1 MEETVRA
8 ELLAD
13 PSIILNDQEL
23 MDSLLA
29 ATDIK
34 LGTNVVDL
42 RHVAM
47 NRLSDKLGELE
58 GTHQSVVA
66 AAYQNLLGT
75 KQIHQAVIQLLG
87 KKSLDEFVI
96 SLKSELLK
104 ILSVDCIF
112 ILLEK
117 PDGSVDPLIQ
127 TDYGPNIQ
135 TVMPGFVYT
144 YITQGGLTELSKVKL
159 RKATSVTNQLFEDA
173 SVKIESEA
181 CVQLNLDENQIIGMI
196 TFGSSDTDF
205 FEPGQGTD
213 LLKFFASACEK
224 MLERWIT

>member
-8 ELLAD
+8 KLLSD
-13 PSIILNDQEL
+13 PSIILDDQEL
-23 MDSLLA
+23 MERLLT

-58 GTHQSVVA
+58 GTHRSVVA

-75 KQIHQAVIQLLG
+75 KQIHQGVVHLLS
-87 KKSLDEFVI
+87 KKSLDDFVI
-96 SLKSELLK
+96 CLKTELLR
-104 ILSVDCIF
+104 ILSIDCIF

-117 PDGSVDPLIQ
+117 PDGSEDPLIP
-127 TDYGPNIQ
+127 TKFRPNIQ
-135 TVMPGFVYT
+135 TVMPGFVNT
-144 YITQGGLTELSKVKL
+144 YITQGGVTDFSKAKI
-159 RKATSVTNQLFEDA
+159 RRATSVTNQLFENA
-173 SVKIESEA
+173 SIKIESEA
-181 CVQLNLDENQIIGMI
+181 CLQLNLNENQIVGMI
-196 TFGSSDTDF
+196 AIGSSDKNF

-213 LLKFFASACEK
+213 LLKFFACVCEK
-224 MLERWIT
+224 ILEKWIN

>member
-47 NRLSDKLGELE
+47 NRLSDKLGALE

-87 KKSLDEFVI
+87 KKSLEEFVI

-104 ILSVDCIF
+104 TLSVDCIY

-117 PDGSVDPLIQ
+117 PDGSVGSIIP
-127 TDYGPNIQ
+127 TNYGPNIQ
-135 TVMPGFVYT
+135 TVMQGFVKT

-181 CVQLNLDENQIIGMI
+181 CVQLNLDENQNIGMI
-196 TFGSSDTDF
+196 TFGSSDADF

>member
-34 LGTNVVDL
+34 LGSNVVDL

-47 NRLSDKLGELE
+47 NRLSDKLGALE

-75 KQIHQAVIQLLG
+75 KQIHEAVIQLLG
-87 KKSLDEFVI
+87 KKSLEEFVI

-104 ILSVDCIF
+104 TLSVDCIY

-117 PDGSVDPLIQ
+117 PDGSVDSLLP
-127 TDYGPNIQ
+127 TNCGPNIQ
-135 TVMPGFVYT
+135 TVMQGFVKT

-196 TFGSSDTDF
+196 TFGSSDANF

-213 LLKFFASACEK
+213 LLKFFASSCEK

>member
-29 ATDIK
+29 ATDIE

-47 NRLSDKLGELE
+47 NRLSEKLGELE

-75 KQIHQAVIQLLG
+75 KQIHQAVIQLLS
-87 KKSLDEFVI
+87 KKSLEDFVM
-96 SLKSELLK
+96 SLNSELLK
-104 ILSVDCIF
+104 TLSVDCIF

-117 PDGSVDPLIQ
+117 PDGSVDSLIP
-127 TDYGPNIQ
+127 TNYRPSIQ
-135 TVMPGFVYT
+135 TVMPGFINT

-159 RKATSVTNQLFEDA
+159 RKATSVTNQLFENA
-173 SVKIESEA
+173 SIKIESEA

-196 TFGSSDTDF
+196 TFGSSDANF

-213 LLKFFASACEK
+213 LLKFFASSCEK

>member
-87 KKSLDEFVI
+87 KKSLEDFVM
-96 SLKSELLK
+96 SLNSELLK
-104 ILSVDCIF
+104 TLSVDCIF

-117 PDGSVDPLIQ
+117 PDGSVDSLIS
-127 TDYGPNIQ
+127 TNYRPSIQ
-135 TVMPGFVYT
+135 TVMPGFVNT

-159 RKATSVTNQLFEDA
+159 RKATSVTNQLFENA
-173 SVKIESEA
+173 SIKIESEA

-196 TFGSSDTDF
+196 TFGSSDANF

>member
-34 LGTNVVDL
+34 LGSNVVDL

-47 NRLSDKLGELE
+47 NRLSDKLGALE

-87 KKSLDEFVI
+87 KKSLEDFVM
-96 SLKSELLK
+96 SLNSELLK
-104 ILSVDCIF
+104 TLSVDCIF

-117 PDGSVDPLIQ
+117 PDGSVDSLLP
-127 TDYGPNIQ
+127 TNCEPNIQ
-135 TVMPGFVYT
+135 TVMQGFVKT

-196 TFGSSDTDF
+196 TFGSSDANF

-213 LLKFFASACEK
+213 LLKFFASSCEK

>member
-87 KKSLDEFVI
+87 KKSLEDFVI
-96 SLKSELLK
+96 SLNSELLK
-104 ILSVDCIF
+104 TLSVDCIF

-117 PDGSVDPLIQ
+117 PDGSVDSLIP
-127 TDYGPNIQ
+127 TNYRPSIQ
-135 TVMPGFVYT
+135 TVMPGFVNT

-159 RKATSVTNQLFEDA
+159 RKATSVTNQLFENA
-173 SVKIESEA
+173 SIKIESEA

-196 TFGSSDTDF
+196 TFGSSDANF

-213 LLKFFASACEK
+213 LLKFFASSCEK
-224 MLERWIT
+224 MLERWLT

>member
-1 MEETVRA
+1 MEDTVRA

-29 ATDIK
+29 ATDIT

-42 RHVAM
+42 RNVAM

-58 GTHQSVVA
+58 GAHQSVVA

-75 KQIHQAVIQLLG
+75 KQIHQAVIQLLD

-117 PDGSVDPLIQ
+117 PDGFADPIIPSKHQ
-127 TDYGPNIQ
+127 PNLQ
-135 TVMPGFVYT
+135 TVMPGFINT

-159 RKATSVTNQLFEDA
+159 RKATSATNQLFENT
-173 SVKIESEA
+173 SIKIESEA
-181 CVQLNLDENQIIGMI
+181 CVQLNLDENQIKGMI
-196 TFGSSDTDF
+196 TFGSSDANF
-205 FEPGQGTD
+205 FDPGQGTD

-224 MLERWIT
+224 MLERWIN

>member
-13 PSIILNDQEL
+13 PSIILNDPEL

-34 LGTNVVDL
+34 LGSNVVDL

-47 NRLSDKLGELE
+47 NRLSDKLGALE

-87 KKSLDEFVI
+87 KKSLEEFVI

-104 ILSVDCIF
+104 TLSVDCIY

-117 PDGSVDPLIQ
+117 PDGFAGSLIPSN
-127 TDYGPNIQ
+127 YRPNIQ
-135 TVMPGFVYT
+135 TVIPGFVNT

-159 RKATSVTNQLFEDA
+159 RKATSVTNQLFENG
-173 SVKIESEA
+173 SITIQSEA

-196 TFGSSDTDF
+196 TFGSSDADF

>member
-1 MEETVRA
+1 MEKTVRA

-34 LGTNVVDL
+34 LGSNVVDL

-87 KKSLDEFVI
+87 KKSLEEFVM

-104 ILSVDCIF
+104 TLSVDCIY

-117 PDGSVDPLIQ
+117 PDGSIDSLIP
-127 TDYGPNIQ
+127 TNYAPSIQ
-135 TVMPGFVYT
+135 TVMPGFVKT

-159 RKATSVTNQLFEDA
+159 RKATSVTNQLFENA

-196 TFGSSDTDF
+196 TFGSSDADF
-205 FEPGQGTD
+205 FEPGQGID

>member
-34 LGTNVVDL
+34 LGSNVVDL

-87 KKSLDEFVI
+87 KKSLEDFVM
-96 SLKSELLK
+96 SLNSELLK
-104 ILSVDCIF
+104 TLSVDCIF

-117 PDGSVDPLIQ
+117 PDGSVDSLIP
-127 TDYGPNIQ
+127 TNYRPNIH
-135 TVMPGFVYT
+135 TVMQGFVNT
-144 YITQGGLTELSKVKL
+144 YITKRGLTEL
-159 RKATSVTNQLFEDA
+159 
-173 SVKIESEA
+173 
-181 CVQLNLDENQIIGMI
+181 
-196 TFGSSDTDF
+196 
-205 FEPGQGTD
+205 
-213 LLKFFASACEK
+213 
-224 MLERWIT
+224 

>member
-34 LGTNVVDL
+34 LGSNVVDL

-47 NRLSDKLGELE
+47 NRLSDKLGALE

-75 KQIHQAVIQLLG
+75 KQIHQAVIQLLV
-87 KKSLDEFVI
+87 KKNLEEFVI

-104 ILSVDCIF
+104 TLSVDCIY

-117 PDGSVDPLIQ
+117 PDGSVDSLLP
-127 TDYGPNIQ
+127 TNCGPNIQ
-135 TVMPGFVYT
+135 TVMQGFVKT
-144 YITQGGLTELSKVKL
+144 YITQGGLTELSNVKL
-159 RKATSVTNQLFEDA
+159 RKATSVTNQLFENA

-196 TFGSSDTDF
+196 TFGSSDANF

>member
-34 LGTNVVDL
+34 LGSNVVDL

-47 NRLSDKLGELE
+47 NRLSDKLGALE

-87 KKSLDEFVI
+87 KKSLEEFVI

-104 ILSVDCIF
+104 TLSVDCIY

-117 PDGSVDPLIQ
+117 PDGSVDSLLPINC
-127 TDYGPNIQ
+127 GPNIQ
-135 TVMPGFVYT
+135 TVMQGFVKT

-159 RKATSVTNQLFEDA
+159 RKATSVTTVSYTHLTLPTKRI
-173 SVKIESEA
+173 V
-181 CVQLNLDENQIIGMI
+181 
-196 TFGSSDTDF
+196 
-205 FEPGQGTD
+205 
-213 LLKFFASACEK
+213 
-224 MLERWIT
+224 

>member
-1 MEETVRA
+1 MCIR
-8 ELLAD
+8 
-13 PSIILNDQEL
+13 
-23 MDSLLA
+23 DS
-29 ATDIK
+29 
-34 LGTNVVDL
+34 
-42 RHVAM
+42 
-47 NRLSDKLGELE
+47 
-58 GTHQSVVA
+58 
-66 AAYQNLLGT
+66 LLGT

-87 KKSLDEFVI
+87 KKSLEEFVI

-104 ILSVDCIF
+104 TLSVDCIY

-117 PDGSVDPLIQ
+117 PDGSVDSLLP
-127 TDYGPNIQ
+127 TNCGPNIQ
-135 TVMPGFVYT
+135 TVMQGFVKT

>member
-1 MEETVRA
+1 MEESIRA

-13 PSIILNDQEL
+13 PSIILDDQEL

-75 KQIHQAVIQLLG
+75 KQIHQGVIQLLSI
-87 KKSLDEFVI
+87 KSLDEFVI
-96 SLKSELLK
+96 CLKSELLK

-117 PDGSVDPLIQ
+117 PDGSVDPLISF
-127 TDYGPNIQ
+127 DYRPSIQ
-135 TVMPGFVYT
+135 TVMPGFVNT
-144 YITQGGLTELSKVKL
+144 YITQGGLTEFSKAKL
-159 RKATSVTNQLFEDA
+159 RKATSVTNQLFENA
-173 SVKIESEA
+173 SFKIGSEA
-181 CVQLNLDENQIIGMI
+181 CVKLNLNEDQIIGMI
-196 TFGSSDTDF
+196 VFGSSDTNF

-213 LLKFFASACEK
+213 LLKFFAGVCEK
-224 MLERWIT
+224 MLEQWIT

>member
-1 MEETVRA
+1 MEDTVRA

-75 KQIHQAVIQLLG
+75 KQIHKAVIQLLG
-87 KKSLDEFVI
+87 MKSLDEFVI
-96 SLKSELLK
+96 SLKSKLLK
-104 ILSVDCIF
+104 TLSVDCIY

-117 PDGSVDPLIQ
+117 PDASVDTLIP
-127 TDYGPNIQ
+127 TNYGPSIQ
-135 TVMPGFVYT
+135 TVMPGFVNT

-159 RKATSVTNQLFEDA
+159 RKATSVTNQLFENA
-173 SVKIESEA
+173 SIKIESEA

-196 TFGSSDTDF
+196 TFGSSDANF

>member
-87 KKSLDEFVI
+87 KKSLEDFVM
-96 SLKSELLK
+96 SLNSELLK
-104 ILSVDCIF
+104 TLSVDCIF

-117 PDGSVDPLIQ
+117 PDGSVGPLIP
-127 TDYGPNIQ
+127 TDYRPDIQ
-135 TVMPGFVYT
+135 IVMPGFVNT

-159 RKATSVTNQLFEDA
+159 RKATSVTNQLFENA
-173 SVKIESEA
+173 SIKIESEA

-196 TFGSSDTDF
+196 TFGSSDANF

-213 LLKFFASACEK
+213 LLKFFASSCEK

>member
-34 LGTNVVDL
+34 LGSNVVDL

-47 NRLSDKLGELE
+47 NRLSDKLGALE

-75 KQIHQAVIQLLG
+75 KQIHQAVIQLLV
-87 KKSLDEFVI
+87 KKSLEEFVI

-104 ILSVDCIF
+104 TLSVDCIY

-117 PDGSVDPLIQ
+117 PDGSVDSLLP
-127 TDYGPNIQ
+127 TNCGPNIQ
-135 TVMPGFVYT
+135 TVMQGFVKT

-196 TFGSSDTDF
+196 TFGSSDADF

>member
-34 LGTNVVDL
+34 LGSNVVDL

-47 NRLSDKLGELE
+47 NRLSDKLGALE

-87 KKSLDEFVI
+87 KKSLEEFVI

-104 ILSVDCIF
+104 TLSVDCIY

-117 PDGSVDPLIQ
+117 PDGSVDSLLP
-127 TDYGPNIQ
+127 TNCGPNIQ
-135 TVMPGFVYT
+135 TVMQGFVKT

-196 TFGSSDTDF
+196 TFGSSDANF

-213 LLKFFASACEK
+213 LLKFFASSCEK

>member
-34 LGTNVVDL
+34 LGSNVVDL

-87 KKSLDEFVI
+87 KKSLEEFVM

-104 ILSVDCIF
+104 TLSVDCIY

-117 PDGSVDPLIQ
+117 PDGSIDSLIP
-127 TDYGPNIQ
+127 TNYAPSIQ
-135 TVMPGFVYT
+135 TVMPGFVKT

-159 RKATSVTNQLFEDA
+159 RKATSVTNQLFENA

-196 TFGSSDTDF
+196 TFGSSDADF
-205 FEPGQGTD
+205 FEPGQGID

>member
-34 LGTNVVDL
+34 LGSNVVDL

-47 NRLSDKLGELE
+47 NRLSDKLGELA

-75 KQIHQAVIQLLG
+75 KQIHKAVIQLLG
-87 KKSLDEFVI
+87 MKSLDEFVI
-96 SLKSELLK
+96 SLKSKLLK
-104 ILSVDCIF
+104 TLSVDCIY

-117 PDGSVDPLIQ
+117 PDGSVDSLTP
-127 TDYGPNIQ
+127 TNYGPNIQ
-135 TVMPGFVYT
+135 TVMPGFVKT

-159 RKATSVTNQLFEDA
+159 RKATSVTNQLFENA

-181 CVQLNLDENQIIGMI
+181 CIQLNLDENQSIGMI
-196 TFGSSDTDF
+196 TFGSSDADF

>member
-34 LGTNVVDL
+34 LGSNVVDL

-47 NRLSDKLGELE
+47 NRLSDKLGALE

-87 KKSLDEFVI
+87 KKSLEEFVI

-104 ILSVDCIF
+104 TLSVDCIY

-117 PDGSVDPLIQ
+117 PDGSVDSLLP
-127 TDYGPNIQ
+127 TNCWPNIQ
-135 TVMPGFVYT
+135 TVMQGFVKT

-159 RKATSVTNQLFEDA
+159 RKATSVTNQLFENA
-173 SVKIESEA
+173 SIKIESEA

-196 TFGSSDTDF
+196 TFGSSDANF

>member
-1 MEETVRA
+1 MEETVRT

-23 MDSLLA
+23 MDRLLA

-42 RHVAM
+42 RHIAM

-87 KKSLDEFVI
+87 KKSLEDFVM

-104 ILSVDCIF
+104 TLSVDCIF

-117 PDGSVDPLIQ
+117 PDGSEDSLIP
-127 TDYGPNIQ
+127 TNYRPSIQ
-135 TVMPGFVYT
+135 TVMPGFVNT
-144 YITQGGLTELSKVKL
+144 YITQGGLTELSKVKP
-159 RKATSVTNQLFEDA
+159 RKATSVTNQLFENA
-173 SVKIESEA
+173 STKIESEA

-196 TFGSSDTDF
+196 TFGSSDANF
-205 FEPGQGTD
+205 FEPRQGTD

>member
-13 PSIILNDQEL
+13 PSIILNDHEL

-34 LGTNVVDL
+34 LGSNVVDL

-47 NRLSDKLGELE
+47 NRLSDKLGALE

-87 KKSLDEFVI
+87 KKSLEEFVI

-104 ILSVDCIF
+104 TLSVDCIY
-112 ILLEK
+112 ILVEK
-117 PDGSVDPLIQ
+117 PDGSVDSLLP
-127 TDYGPNIQ
+127 
-135 TVMPGFVYT
+135 
-144 YITQGGLTELSKVKL
+144 
-159 RKATSVTNQLFEDA
+159 TN
-173 SVKIESEA
+173 
-181 CVQLNLDENQIIGMI
+181 
-196 TFGSSDTDF
+196 
-205 FEPGQGTD
+205 
-213 LLKFFASACEK
+213 
-224 MLERWIT
+224 

>member
-1 MEETVRA
+1 MEETIRA

-23 MDSLLA
+23 MDRLLA

-34 LGTNVVDL
+34 LGSNVVDL

-87 KKSLDEFVI
+87 KKSLEDFVM
-96 SLKSELLK
+96 SLNSELLK
-104 ILSVDCIF
+104 TLSVDCIF

-117 PDGSVDPLIQ
+117 PDGSLDSLIP
-127 TDYGPNIQ
+127 TNYRPSIQ
-135 TVMPGFVYT
+135 TVMPGFVNT

-159 RKATSVTNQLFEDA
+159 RKATSATNQLFENA
-173 SVKIESEA
+173 SIKIESEA
-181 CVQLNLDENQIIGMI
+181 CVQLNLDENQIKGMI
-196 TFGSSDTDF
+196 TFGSSDANF
-205 FEPGQGTD
+205 FDPGQGTD

>member
-34 LGTNVVDL
+34 LGSNVVDL

-75 KQIHQAVIQLLG
+75 KQIHKAVIQLLG
-87 KKSLDEFVI
+87 MKSLEEFVI
-96 SLKSELLK
+96 SLKSKLLK
-104 ILSVDCIF
+104 TLSVDCIF

-117 PDGSVDPLIQ
+117 PDGSVDSLLP
-127 TDYGPNIQ
+127 TNSGPNIQ
-135 TVMPGFVYT
+135 TVMQGFVKT

-196 TFGSSDTDF
+196 TFGSSDADF

>member
-34 LGTNVVDL
+34 LGSNVVDL

-87 KKSLDEFVI
+87 KKSLEEFVI

-104 ILSVDCIF
+104 TLSVDCIY

-117 PDGSVDPLIQ
+117 PDGSVGSLIP
-127 TDYGPNIQ
+127 TNYGPNIQ
-135 TVMPGFVYT
+135 TVMPGFVKT

-196 TFGSSDTDF
+196 TFGSSDADF